1 LKKESSASVAIVPA
15 PEKPQTGIQKIIEIA
30 SNLKYEENALGE
42 LREMKNEILS
52 LPRKEATA
60 DKNK

>member
-1 LKKESSASVAIVPA
+1 
-15 PEKPQTGIQKIIEIA
+15 
-30 SNLKYEENALGE
+30 

-60 DKNK
+60 DKNKWWT